1 MEFQKKIDLRW
12 SDLDPVGH
20 LKHSV
25 YYDLAA
31 SLRMEMLQ
39 SVGLGVDVMQKMGFG
54 PILFKECCSF
64 RREIRSGDN
73 VTVDFKLAG
82 LTEDM
87 GRFAFR
93 HEFYKE
99 ETFCARLEVIGAW
112 IDFKKRKLTLPPK
125 EFKPQMNMLPLT
137 EDFSKTVEV

>member
-1 MEFQKKIDLRW
+1 MEFQKKIDIRW

-25 YYDLAA
+25 YYDLGA
-31 SLRMEMLQ
+31 SMRMEMLE
-39 SVGLGVDVMQKMGFG
+39 SIGLGVHTMRKMGFG
-54 PILFKECCSF
+54 PVLFKECCTF

-73 VTVDFKLAG
+73 VHLNFRLLG
-82 LTEDM
+82 LTEDL

-93 HEFYKE
+93 HEFYKG

-112 IDFKKRKLTLPPK
+112 IDLDKRKLTLPPK
-125 EFKPQMNMLPLT
+125 EFESKMNLLPLA
-137 EDFSKTVEV
+137 EDFSRTVEV